1 MYTLFRF
8 FLMITFLKTFMFAAA
23 TYTSGSNATQ
33 LATAI
38 QGEGLTITNPVLRR
52 GNSNQAGT
60 FSNGIA
66 GANLQV
72 NQGIILTT
80 MSVAESFTTNNS
92 TQRTVDNPDTYTDAD
107 LRAIDTLARYDTI
120 IFEFDVTLDSNTRL
134 LLVDYQFASEEYHEY
149 VGSRFND
156 AFGFFISGGDLNQ
169 TYNIARVVDS
179 NVQITTENIQ
189 NYATVTVNNVNN
201 GSVGQY
207 NDATPEILTNSAY
220 FIDNNQNNTHG
231 TSPVIVEYDG
241 LTKRLQAAIDN
252 LTPGVTYHFKM
263 AIADTGDSQLDTG
276 VFVSKIIG
284 VREPVF
290 CYDYAYHQNKRYF
303 TQNNDGTSQPY
314 IQGTIIPNEDINVS
328 LYIRNEETSDV
339 LAKNITLDIQDI
351 NTTQAIYASESVF
364 VINYGEILPNHISD
378 SALTSTSNSDI
389 VGIPINN
396 LGDQQ
401 SAYAYYSLTPQNSLS
416 DINISLNAYFNYTVT
431 FDIGGG
437 MTLNKSYRTKFGSNT
452 LPMCSG
458 DNTRYEPSWG
468 SFNVDAKGIYTKAN
482 PKFNLP
488 THQVVRRAGEFLVTA
503 HDANS
508 TPVPYVDEL
517 KASTVVGVE
526 LIDAGKFHSTKA
538 SCDEPSSAISE
549 RVWIPFVDENGA
561 KSQVEF
567 TTALQN
573 AIDEK
578 TISITNI
585 KDYFNEARKNT
596 AFRIQV
602 NELNDDNNTVIQYER
617 LADGKYRMLNFPDLV
632 KDYGTCKQPVRKFP
646 YGHNNTS
653 TTIQVAE
660 ACGNAGSTGVDFFT
674 LSKCNE
680 CILGYN
686 TVYICSRD
694 NFATRPESFNIKLS
708 DLNQTNKIQKVRFA
722 DDRTGIVTTGEPNSA
737 PVHIAT
743 GYSYGFDIN
752 ATTHDDNNNSSGYT
766 AFFTTS
772 STNDRNISFNWNP
785 SIPNPSLCNDTTSKP
800 LTFSMVNGT
809 VSSEANISNVGEYL
823 LGMIDTEWT
832 VVDNNLSRMSHH
844 KSVKINGTTYNVS
857 NYFVGSGNA
866 LDCLSSS
873 AVVQNTSTLPSI
885 SGSSLTRI
893 NGCWISSEHNNTDEN
908 LKYRDYNITAHPYH
922 FLMPIIPSH
931 GMSEDTNFT
940 DAWVYMNDLND
951 TNDLTKIADINESIH
966 FRGDIIAAGHDNTT
980 MTNFVKGCYA
990 KDVNLTLDHNFSRVP
1005 PVEYNYRLFDL
1016 NNSNEVISIVPP
1028 QTESP
1033 GLASAIEILDDGN
1046 FTKDLIGAAR
1056 INLNLNF
1063 DRNLSLPINPII
1075 VTYKSLD
1082 VQCKNDADNNCT
1094 MQADLKSNHTTEGNL
1109 TMEDTNLTHYY
1120 GRVYS
1125 TDYREESPIVT
1136 TIRYEVYCDQNCN
1149 PDDFNITRVQS
1160 PTSLRWYQNTLHVND
1175 DGNVTTNGF
1184 TSVGTTLINYANA
1197 ATSGNIVNGLEGNT
1211 LSLANGTPAP
1221 YTDRIQMRPFSWL
1234 LHNLYNPN
1242 AITNDFNVEFI
1253 RSGNWVGKG
1262 TLRQTVD
1269 LNLSKQ
1275 TQSEYER

>member
-1 MYTLFRF
+1 MALDSTISYYPGLD
-8 FLMITFLKTFMFAAA
+8 LDTFDISNYMKNQQ
-23 TYTSGSNATQ
+23 TSTSIKLEA
-33 LATAI
+33 
-38 QGEGLTITNPVLRR
+38 
-52 GNSNQAGT
+52 T
-60 FSNGIA
+60 FSN
-66 GANLQV
+66 
-72 NQGIILTT
+72 
-80 MSVAESFTTNNS
+80 
-92 TQRTVDNPDTYTDAD
+92 
-107 LRAIDTLARYDTI
+107 
-120 IFEFDVTLDSNTRL
+120 
-134 LLVDYQFASEEYHEY
+134 
-149 VGSRFND
+149 
-156 AFGFFISGGDLNQ
+156 
-169 TYNIARVVDS
+169 
-179 NVQITTENIQ
+179 
-189 NYATVTVNNVNN
+189 NN
-201 GSVGQY
+201 GDQS
-207 NDATPEILTNSAY
+207 
-220 FIDNNQNNTHG
+220 
-231 TSPVIVEYDG
+231 
-241 LTKRLQAAIDN
+241 
-252 LTPGVTYHFKM
+252 TPGLVAFSTELY
-263 AIADTGDSQLDTG
+263 
-276 VFVSKIIG
+276 
-284 VREPVF
+284 EPKF
-290 CYDYAYHQNKRYF
+290 CYDYAYS
-303 TQNNDGTSQPY
+303 QNNHYLTEDNNGSTLPKIKGKLVSSD
-314 IQGTIIPNEDINVS
+314 DINVS
-328 LYIRNEETSDV
+328 LYILNEEPSD
-339 LAKNITLDIQDI
+339 ITAQNLKIDITDI
-351 NTTQAIYASESVF
+351 NTSQAIYKRNSVY
-364 VINYGEILPNHISD
+364 ITSPGEILPKAISD
-378 SALTSTSNSDI
+378 ASLTVSDAQI
-389 VGIPINN
+389 LNIPHGNIQ
-396 LGDQQ
+396 GKE
-401 SAYAYYSLTPQNSLS
+401 YFYTYYSLAPQNISQI
-416 DINISLNAYFNYTVT
+416 DIPLNATLKYNLVLTLGGNTVSIPYTHTV
-431 FDIGGG
+431 
-437 MTLNKSYRTKFGSNT
+437 GSAR

-488 THQVVRRAGEFLVTA
+488 TQVVRRAGEFLVTA

-508 TPVPYVDEL
+508 TPIPYVDEL

-602 NELNDDNNTVIQYER
+602 NELNDDNNTVIQYVYN
-617 LADGKYRMLNFPDLV
+617 AATNKYTITNFTDLV
-632 KDYGTCKQPVRKFP
+632 QVYGTCKQPVRKFP

-660 ACGNAGSTGVDFFT
+660 ACGNAGSKGVDFFT

-1082 VQCKNDADNNCT
+1082 VQCKNDEDNNCT

-1149 PDDFNITRVQS
+1149 PDDFNITGVQS
-1160 PTSLRWYQNTLHVND
+1160 PTSLRWYQNTLHVNA

-1184 TSVGTTLINYANA
+1184 TSVGTTLINNANA
-1197 ATSGNIVNGLEGNT
+1197 ATSGNIVNGLENNT
-1211 LSLANGTPAP
+1211 LSNATAP
-1221 YTDRIQMRPFSWL
+1221 YTDRIQMRPSSWL
-1234 LHNLYNPN
+1234 LYNLYNPN

-1253 RSGNWVGKG
+1253 SSGNWAGDGELGK
-1262 TLRQTVD
+1262 TVD
-1269 LNLSKQ
+1269 INATKR
-1275 TQSEYER
+1275 TNRRMEW